1 MLSRVSL
8 RRVGASSG
16 KLVRVPDTLAE
27 LLQHATE
34 KLSLQSPATAIV
46 NTAGD
51 ELDDLEL
58 LMPDEVVESP
68 PPLEVGRSPPP
79 LTALSASRCRSVA
92 RCFCAL
98 CGSGVATW

>member
-58 LMPDEVVESP
+58 L
-68 PPLEVGRSPPP
+68 
-79 LTALSASRCRSVA
+79 THA
-92 RCFCAL
+92 
-98 CGSGVATW
+98 

>member
-34 KLSLQSPATAIV
+34 KLSLESPATAIV

-58 LMPDEVVESP
+58 LMPDESP
-68 PPLEVGRSPPP
+68 HPF
-79 LTALSASRCRSVA
+79 SRGTVM
-92 RCFCAL
+92 F
-98 CGSGVATW
+98 GH